1 MATYGPMVIT
11 TLGQQ
16 ALAEAQAGETLTFT
30 RFQIGSGQL
39 STTLTSAL
47 TQGIAYTSLALA
59 STPRQINSGDT
70 IIIGSGPTT
79 QTVTASAPANAG
91 STSVSVNS
99 FTASANFSANTIV
112 TDITDA
118 QGLTACVTPIDY
130 FDVQTE
136 YVNGNTANVMGIYSN
151 TNLTGSTYT
160 CEVGLYASTT
170 TTGEVLYAYSNAGTL
185 GDTMPPYSSG
195 PFSRQFQISTAVS
208 NVASVTANVPSTVYI
223 AETEKGAANGVTT
236 LDANAH
242 ITVSQYGNIPAA
254 NLTGGPIPSAVL
266 PPANSATLGTVETA
280 QNAAS
285 GNPIAVITN
294 PASQAGQSING
305 GLTVTDVAVSGMTGA
320 QTASRYVGAV
330 SGAAPTTGTFDVGDW
345 AIDVTNL
352 TFWICAVAGSPGT
365 WANLNYLRT
374 DSGAPNP
381 QTVANPVAFS
391 SNISVLGN
399 VGSELSGTSEA
410 TQVQIGVAGSGGG
423 TPRIQLY
430 ANGSNNGNIEIDNY
444 GNGTLRIYQPSKT
457 PALEVDASSGNITA
471 AGSITSSSG
480 TLGSASGTW
489 TPASGSLNVAAGTV
503 INVAGVPSGA
513 KFFDTVDTTGQ
524 INGAPN
530 VGEFQMSGIM
540 QSSGAS
546 GQYSYNNGSNP
557 SVWSASGISST
568 TTSGSLTTV
577 CDGTYYASGYYQ
589 LNGGYL
595 QFVVTTTDN
604 ISNNVSTVKWGVA

>member
-16 ALAEAQAGETLTFT
+16 ALAEAQAGKTLTFT

-39 STTLTSAL
+39 ATTLTSAL
-47 TQGIAYTSLALA
+47 TQGIAYTSLTVA

-91 STSVSVNS
+91 SSSVSVNS

-118 QGLTACVTPIDY
+118 QGLTACITPINY

-136 YVNGNTANVMGIYSN
+136 YVNGNTANVTGIYQN

-160 CEVGLYASTT
+160 CEIGLYASTT
-170 TTGEVLYAYSNAGTL
+170 TTGEVLYAYGNAGTL

-208 NVASVTANVPSTVYI
+208 NIASVTANVPSTVYI
-223 AETEKGAANGVTT
+223 AETEKGAANGVPT

-266 PPANSATLGTVETA
+266 PSANSTTLGTVETA

-294 PASQAGQSING
+294 PASQATQIING
-305 GLTVTDVAVSGMTGA
+305 GLVATDFAPSGMTGA
-320 QTASRYVGAV
+320 QTASRYVGGV
-330 SGAAPTTGTFDVGDW
+330 SGAAPASGTFDVGDW
-345 AIDVTNL
+345 AVDVTNL
-352 TFWICAVAGSPGT
+352 TFWFCTVAGSPGT
-365 WANLNYLRT
+365 WVNLNYLRT

-381 QTVANPVAFS
+381 QTIANKVQFDNWILIGSHGAF
-391 SNISVLGN
+391 LAD
-399 VGSELSGTSEA
+399 SGTQTAEI
-410 TQVQIGVAGSGGG
+410 VGPSGK
-423 TPRIQLY
+423 Y
-430 ANGSNNGNIEIDNY
+430 WSNNTNTTQLMTLDDTGNLSN
-444 GNGTLRIYQPSKT
+444 
-457 PALEVDASSGNITA
+457 VGNITA
-471 AGSITSSSG
+471 AGSITSSAG
-480 TLGSASGTW
+480 QLGSASGTW
-489 TPASGSLNVAAGTV
+489 TPASGSLNVAVGTV
-503 INVAGVPSGA
+503 INIASVPSGA
-513 KFFDTVDTTGQ
+513 TLFSGVDA
-524 INGAPN
+524 NSW
-530 VGEFQMSGIM
+530 MSGVM
-540 QSSGAS
+540 TSSGAGGVTYGEVGGS
-546 GQYSYNNGSNP
+546 TGQNTH
-557 SVWSASGISST
+557 VWQASAISSSSVT
-568 TTSGSLTTV
+568 VYSVSSLFNVLDGS
-577 CDGTYYASGYYQ
+577 YMANGYFQ
-589 LNGGYL
+589 INGGYL
-595 QFVVTTTDN
+595 QFVV
-604 ISNNVSTVKWGVA
+604 ISSGTNTGSASPARWAVS